1 MSKIYLKSVK
11 LEAFKNFLNRQGIEW
26 REPPNSAIVLQIK
39 QGKEWFGIYKRD
51 NYPLTLTVDKR
62 LINILEAF
70 EKRNDLSAKPKH
82 FGVAVEEA
90 AKGFKKLGEALAEVY
105 EIEASKNPEYAK
117 FGGFK
122 STKKPF
128 KIDWLHVAF
137 FTLVLFVGLFVG
149 YGIKTQCPNLADN
162 IYIKCSK

>member
-11 LEAFKNFLNRQGIEW
+11 LEAFKNFLNVRSIEW
-26 REPPNSAIVLQIK
+26 REPPNSAIILQIK
-39 QGKEWFGIYKRD
+39 QGKEWLGVYKRD

-70 EKRNDLSAKPKH
+70 EKRNDSVNSSDKLPEVLVIDSVSAFNQACKDATLNSQQVQRVGRAIRP
-82 FGVAVEEA
+82 
-90 AKGFKKLGEALAEVY
+90 
-105 EIEASKNPEYAK
+105 
-117 FGGFK
+117 
-122 STKKPF
+122 TKKPF
-128 KIDWLHVAF
+128 KIDWVYVAF